1 MARMTASDMV
11 DEIRLS
17 LGGETTETISDNQI
31 LRWINRAYTTLAA
44 AYDFTE
50 LETPATI
57 TTSSGTAEYPCPS
70 DSADDILRVIS
81 MTDAT
86 NGATLYPWSRWQY
99 DLATQGSTSNTTGTP
114 VYWFE
119 SGVGDN
125 DEVTPQTVKQFT
137 FFPTPAGTYTITV
150 VYKKKPTELVL
161 TPSPTSAVLREPW
174 DHVIILL
181 AIESGWRA
189 LGDTDKAYK
198 AKLSAGDASGI
209 AERSSFTASH
219 VPMWGGSIV
228 GGAR

>member
-1 MARMTASDMV
+1 MSRMTASDMV

-31 LRWINRAYTTLAA
+31 LRWINRAYTDLAA

-50 LETPATI
+50 FEDSVDI
-57 TTSSGTAEYPCPS
+57 TTASGTAEYEVGS
-70 DSADDILRVIS
+70 GADDILRVIS
-81 MTDAT
+81 MTDTT
-86 NGATLYPWSRWQY
+86 NGVTMYPWSRWQY
-99 DLATQGSTSNTTGTP
+99 ALATQGSTSNTTGAP

-119 SGVGDN
+119 SGVGSSSRLQY
-125 DEVTPQTVKQFT
+125 TM
-137 FFPTPAGTYTITV
+137 FPTPAGAYTVTV
-150 VYKKKPTELVL
+150 VYKKKPTDLVL

>member
-11 DEIRLS
+11 DEVRLS

-50 LETPATI
+50 LEDSVDV
-57 TTSSGTAEYPCPS
+57 TTASGTAEYEVGS
-70 DSADDILRVIS
+70 GADDILRVIS
-81 MTDAT
+81 ITDTT
-86 NGATLYPWSRWQY
+86 NHVTLYPWSRWQY
-99 DLATQGSTSNTTGTP
+99 DLATQGSTINTTGTP

-119 SGVGDN
+119 SGVGSSSRLQY
-125 DEVTPQTVKQFT
+125 TL
-137 FFPTPAGTYTITV
+137 FPTPAGTYTLTA